1 MNKPEYFVENQL
13 GGPNKHEKLSP
24 AMSLLLIVGHVKDGM
39 ELAREFGLPR
49 PLHHFIESHHG
60 TTLVEFFYHRARQQA
75 LKDSTRQHE
84 EHEGELDDTHVPEEF
99 EYRYPGPR
107 PQTREAAILMLSDGI
122 ESATRTLAEPTP
134 ARIEALVRAMA
145 NKRLMDGQ
153 FEECDI
159 TLKDLNLIVD
169 SISRT
174 LTSIYHG
181 RVVYPGARSESRVE
195 KSA

>member
-1 MNKPEYFVENQL
+1 MASSVTV
-13 GGPNKHEKLSP
+13 
-24 AMSLLLIVGHVKDGM
+24 A
-39 ELAREFGLPR
+39 LALVFARAAR
-49 PLHHFIESHHG
+49 VRNARHAAHHLDEDD
-60 TTLVEFFYHRARQQA
+60 A
-75 LKDSTRQHE
+75 D
-84 EHEGELDDTHVPEEF
+84 ELDDTHVPEEF

-181 RVVYPGARSESRVE
+181 RVVYPGAGRGDTRVE
-195 KSA
+195 KTA